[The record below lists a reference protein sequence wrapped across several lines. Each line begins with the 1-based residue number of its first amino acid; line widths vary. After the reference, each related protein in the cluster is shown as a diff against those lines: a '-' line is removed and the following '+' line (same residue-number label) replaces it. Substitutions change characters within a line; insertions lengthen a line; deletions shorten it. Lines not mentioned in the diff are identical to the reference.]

1 MKKLVIVALALA
13 AWPAVAQAA
22 SNATCWTPFPGMG
35 WFGHLFQIQ
44 CDAVRN
50 PGGGIGR

>member
-1 MKKLVIVALALA
+1 MKRFLIAALVLATL
-13 AWPAVAQAA
+13 PTVAQAA
-22 SNATCWTPFPGMG
+22 SNPTCWTPFPGMG

-44 CDAVRN
+44 CDAVNN